1 MFRISVDC
9 MEDNGLSVTV
19 PAALNL
25 LKKNKNVSVI
35 LVGNPELLKKELK
48 KHSFDPNLVSIVE
61 SSEVVLMD
69 EQPVQALRRKTSM
82 RIGKF

>member
-9 MEDNGLSVTV
+9 MGGDNGLSVTL
-19 PAALNL
+19 PAALNF

-48 KHSFDPNLVSIVE
+48 NIRSIQI
-61 SSEVVLMD
+61 LF
-69 EQPVQALRRKTSM
+69 L
-82 RIGKF
+82 